1 MRVRV
6 NLPALPPWWRGRVA
20 VLLSLLSLALRLPAA
35 AQAPDTAAT
44 TAAVAAAGR
53 TYAAALGTDRMLYD
67 GPEYVDYTTPG
78 TRGHQFFEQSQA
90 QTGSVAYRGGT
101 FVDVP
106 LGYDLLRDELLLFYP
121 SLTATIVLP
130 AAHVAGFT
138 LGSRRFVRLVGD
150 TLAGALPTGYY
161 ELLAEGPVRLLAR
174 HRKLVH
180 QTIISQALTLEY
192 QQADELFVRT
202 PTTTAAVTSLKKLL
216 ALLPAHQTELQRY
229 ARQQHL
235 SFKPTD
241 RAASAGQLLRYYY
254 SL

>member
-1 MRVRV
+1 MRVK
-6 NLPALPPWWRGRVA
+6 LPALPPWWRGRVA

-35 AQAPDTAAT
+35 AQAPAPDTAAT
-44 TAAVAAAGR
+44 AAAVAAAGR
-53 TYAAALGTDRMLYD
+53 TYAAALGTEQMLYD

-78 TRGHQFFEQSQA
+78 TRGHQFWEQPQA
-90 QTGSVAYRGGT
+90 QTGSVMYRGGT
-101 FVDVP
+101 FADVP
-106 LGYDLLRDELLLFYP
+106 LNYDLLRDELLLFYP

-174 HRKLVH
+174 HRKQVH

-192 QQADELFVRT
+192 QQTDELFVRT
-202 PTTTAAVTSLKKLL
+202 PTITTTVTSLKKLL